1 MNLDA
6 NSILQYVG
14 AVAAAVGLK
23 LLGALALWIVGRW
36 LIRLASKLVTRGL
49 SRQNLDPTLINY
61 IGSSLGVLLNI
72 VLIVAILGFFGV
84 QTATF
89 AALLAGVGIAI
100 GAAWS
105 GLLSNFAAGLFLV
118 LLRPFKVGD
127 FVSAGG
133 VVGTVQAIGLFGTTI
148 NTPDNVLTIVG
159 NSKIFSDT
167 IQNFS
172 ANAYRQVDLV
182 AQISHTTD
190 HRAAIQ
196 LLKDGV
202 SGVPNVLA
210 KPEPDVQIIQFT
222 LAGPVLAVRPYC
234 QPGNYWQVY
243 FDTNRFNPGDFQ
255 QAGYRT
261 PQQHYSVRG
270 QFAPSLAQRG
280 VDAAA

>member
-172 ANAYRQVDLV
+172 ANAYRRVDLV

-243 FDTNRFNPGDFQ
+243 FDTNRFNPGDFPASRIPNAATALLGTWTIRPF
-255 QAGYRT
+255 AGSTRC
-261 PQQHYSVRG
+261 
-270 QFAPSLAQRG
+270 
-280 VDAAA
+280 